1 MTDPRTPR
9 DETLAE
15 EPSSVDTSHVR
26 GSTLLLVGRVL
37 SIGINIVSQALIARH
52 LSQAEFGAFAL
63 AFSIASV
70 GQVFITLGLH
80 RGATQ
85 FFSRYEEANDH
96 RRLVGT
102 ILLNIAVVVA
112 LGAVLVLGVALAQ
125 GALTSSGLL
134 DPTATGLLLILVT
147 LAPIDAL
154 DDMLIA
160 LFAVFGSPRSI
171 FLRRYL
177 IGPLLR
183 LIVAAILVLADGNAT
198 ALAIGYLLATLLGLA
213 AYGAIFARILARRG
227 VFRTLRTASPIVPAR
242 EVLAFSVPLLSND
255 GVWLLI
261 NTLPLVVLGASRG
274 LEEVAAFQVIRPAAA
289 LNQIVSN
296 AFYVL
301 YLPAASRLA
310 LRRDPQASGQ
320 LFWRTAIWV
329 TVMSFPI
336 FAGTFALGRPIAG
349 LLFGERYEP
358 SGVYLS
364 ILAVGYAINSALGFS
379 GVTLAANGHGRT
391 VAVVNALTAV
401 IGVVLALI
409 LIPVAGA
416 LGAAIASALTLI
428 LQSAILQI
436 TMRRQVGIELVD
448 REAIRVFSIVAVAA
462 LALVLIQ
469 ALMPFG
475 WWTVLAA
482 VIASLAVLY
491 LCRDALRI
499 EALFPEVGQ
508 VVDRLTRIVGARRP
522 GGAA

>member
-1 MTDPRTPR
+1 MSDPATPH

-52 LSQAEFGAFAL
+52 LSQADFGAFAL
-63 AFSIASV
+63 AFSIATV

-102 ILLNIAVVVA
+102 ILLNTIVIVL

-125 GALTSSGLL
+125 GALTSSGML

-183 LIVAAILVLADGNAT
+183 LIVAAVLVLADGNAT

-227 VFRTLRTASPIVPAR
+227 VFATLRAAPPILPVR
-242 EVLAFSVPLLSND
+242 EVLTFSVPLLTND

-261 NTLPLVVLGASRG
+261 NTLPLVVLSASRG

-301 YLPAASRLA
+301 YLPAASRIA
-310 LRRDPQASGQ
+310 ARRDAKASGE

-336 FAGTFALGRPIAG
+336 FAGTFALGRPISG
-349 LLFGERYEP
+349 LLFGDRYEP

-391 VAVVNALTAV
+391 VAVVNAAAAV
-401 IGVVLALI
+401 IGVVMALI
-409 LIPVAGA
+409 LIPLAGA
-416 LGAAIASALTLI
+416 LGAAVSAALTLI
-428 LQSAILQI
+428 IQSLMLQV
-436 TMRRQVGIELVD
+436 TMRRQVGIELLD
-448 REAIRVFSIVAVAA
+448 REAIRVFSIVGIA
-462 LALVLIQ
+462 ALVLVAIQ
-469 ALMPFG
+469 AATPFG
-475 WWTVLAA
+475 WWTVVAAA
-482 VIASLAVLY
+482 VASLAVLV

-499 EALFPEVGQ
+499 DTLFPEIGAVI
-508 VVDRLTRIVGARRP
+508 DRVWRSFGRP
-522 GGAA
+522 RDR

>member
-1 MTDPRTPR
+1 MNDPATPR
-9 DETLAE
+9 DETVVE
-15 EPSSVDTSHVR
+15 EPSAVDTSHVR
-26 GSTLLLVGRVL
+26 GSTLLLAGRLL
-37 SIGINIVSQALIARH
+37 SIGINTVSQALIARH
-52 LSQAEFGAFAL
+52 LSQADFGAFAL
-63 AFSIASV
+63 AFSIATV

-85 FFSRYEEANDH
+85 FFSRFEAANDH

-102 ILLNIAVVVA
+102 ILLNIGVI
-112 LGAVLVLGVALAQ
+112 LVLGVLLVLGTALVQ
-125 GALTSSGLL
+125 GALTSSGML
-134 DPTATGLLLILVT
+134 DPTAVGILLILVA

-183 LIVAAILVLADGNAT
+183 LLVAAILVVADGDAT

-213 AYGAIFARILARRG
+213 AYSAIFARILARRG
-227 VFRTLRTASPIVPAR
+227 VFRTLSTGRPIIPAR
-242 EVLAFSVPLLSND
+242 DVLKFSIPLLTTD

-261 NTLPLVVLGASRG
+261 NTLPLIVLGASRG
-274 LEEVAAFQVIRPAAA
+274 LEEVAAFQVIRPAAS

-301 YLPAASRLA
+301 YLPAASRIA
-310 LRRDPQASGQ
+310 QRHDAKASGE

-336 FAGTFALGRPIAG
+336 FAGTFALARPIAG
-349 LLFGERYEP
+349 LLYGDRYES

-379 GVTLAANGHGRT
+379 GITLASNGHGRT
-391 VAVVNALTAV
+391 VALINAITAI
-401 IGVVLALI
+401 IGVAMALI
-409 LIPVAGA
+409 LIPLAGA
-416 LGAAIASALTLI
+416 LGAAVASSLTII
-428 LQSAILQI
+428 LQSAALQI
-436 TMRRQVGIELVD
+436 AMRRQVGIELVD
-448 REAIRVFSIVAVAA
+448 REAIRVFLIVGAAA
-462 LALVLIQ
+462 LALVILQ
-469 ALMPFG
+469 LLTPFG
-475 WWTVLAA
+475 WWTVAAA
-482 VIASLAVLY
+482 VLASLAVLV

-499 EALFPEVGQ
+499 DTLFPEVGNAI
-508 VVDRLTRIVGARRP
+508 DRVAGRFRRP
-522 GGAA
+522 RPTG

>member
-1 MTDPRTPR
+1 VTDPAAPH
-9 DETLAE
+9 DETIAE

-37 SIGINIVSQALIARH
+37 SIGINLVSQALIARH
-52 LSQAEFGAFAL
+52 LSQSDFGAFAL
-63 AFSIASV
+63 AFSIATV

-85 FFSRYEEANDH
+85 FFSRYQEANDH

-102 ILLNIAVVVA
+102 ILVNSAVIIA
-112 LGAVLVLGVALAQ
+112 LGAVLVLGVGLAQ

-134 DPTATGLLLILVT
+134 DPTATGILLILVV

-183 LIVAAILVLADGNAT
+183 LVVAALLVIANGDAT
-198 ALAIGYLLATLLGLA
+198 TLAIGYLLATLLGLA

-227 VFRTLRTASPIVPAR
+227 VFEALRSGPPILPIR
-242 EVLAFSVPLLSND
+242 EVLTFSIPLLTND

-261 NTLPLVVLGASRG
+261 NTLPLVVLSESRG
-274 LEEVAAFQVIRPAAA
+274 LAEVAAFQVIRPAAA

-310 LRRDPQASGQ
+310 LRRDAAASGE

-336 FAGTFALGRPIAG
+336 FAGTFALGRPISG
-349 LLFGERYEP
+349 ILFGDRYEP

-364 ILAVGYAINSALGFS
+364 ILSIGYAINSALGFS
-379 GVTLAANGHGRT
+379 GVTLAANGHPRT
-391 VAVVNALTAV
+391 VAIVNAAAAG
-401 IGVVLALI
+401 IGVVLALV
-409 LIPVAGA
+409 LIPLAGA
-416 LGAAIASALTLI
+416 LGAAVSASLTLI
-428 LQSAILQI
+428 LQSAMLQAA
-436 TMRRQVGIELVD
+436 MRRQVGIQLID
-448 REAIRVFSIVAVAA
+448 REAIRVFSIVVLAA
-462 LALVLIQ
+462 LALVVVQL
-469 ALMPFG
+469 LVPFG

-482 VIASLAVLY
+482 ALASLAVLV
-491 LCRDALRI
+491 LCREALRMD
-499 EALFPEVGQ
+499 ALFPEVGALMG
-508 VVDRLTRIVGARRP
+508 RLTGLLGRRP
-522 GGAA
+522 AA

>member
-1 MTDPRTPR
+1 MTDPAAPR
-9 DETLAE
+9 DETVAE
-15 EPSSVDTSHVR
+15 ELSSVDTSHVR

-52 LSQAEFGAFAL
+52 LSQSDFGAFAL
-63 AFSIASV
+63 AFSIATV

-102 ILLNIAVVVA
+102 ILLNAAVILA
-112 LGAVLVLGVALAQ
+112 LGAVLVLGVALARD
-125 GALTSSGLL
+125 ALTGSGLL
-134 DPTATGLLLILVT
+134 DPTATGILLILVT

-177 IGPLLR
+177 IGPMLR
-183 LIVAAILVLADGNAT
+183 LVVAAVLVLADGDAT
-198 ALAIGYLLATLLGLA
+198 QLAIGYLLATLLGLA
-213 AYGAIFARILARRG
+213 AYGAIFVRILARRG
-227 VFRTLRTASPIVPAR
+227 VFRTLRTAGPIVPLR
-242 EVLAFSVPLLSND
+242 EVLTFSVPLLTND
-255 GVWLLI
+255 GVWLLV
-261 NTLPLVVLGASRG
+261 NTLPLIVLSASRG

-301 YLPAASRLA
+301 YLPAASRIA
-310 LRRDPQASGQ
+310 LRRDAEASGG

-329 TVMSFPI
+329 TVISFPI

-349 LLFGERYEP
+349 ILFGERYES

-364 ILAVGYAINSALGFS
+364 ILSIGYAINAALGFS
-379 GVTLAANGHGRT
+379 GVTLAANGHTRT
-391 VAVVNALTAV
+391 VAAVNAAAAAA
-401 IGVVLALI
+401 GVLLALV
-409 LIPVAGA
+409 LIPLAGA
-416 LGAAIASALTLI
+416 LGAAVAAALTLI
-428 LQSAILQI
+428 LQSAMLQVA
-436 TMRRQVGIELVD
+436 MHRQVGIDLID
-448 REAIRVFSIVAVAA
+448 REAVRVFSIVGIAA
-462 LALVLIQ
+462 LALVVIQ
-469 ALMPFG
+469 AVTPFG

-482 VIASLAVLY
+482 AFASLAVLA

-499 EALFPEVGQ
+499 DALFPEIGE
-508 VVDRLTRIVGARRP
+508 VVDRVFGRFRRARP
-522 GGAA
+522 T

>member
-1 MTDPRTPR
+1 MSDRATPH
-9 DETLAE
+9 DETIAE
-15 EPSSVDTSHVR
+15 EPSAVDTSHVR

-52 LSQAEFGAFAL
+52 LSQADFGAFAL
-63 AFSIASV
+63 AFSIATV

-85 FFSRYEEANDH
+85 FFSRYEQADDH

-102 ILLNIAVVVA
+102 ILLNIGVIVI
-112 LGAVLVLGVALAQ
+112 LGAILVLGVGLAQ
-125 GALTSSGLL
+125 GALATGGLL
-134 DPTATGLLLILVT
+134 DPTATAILLILVT

-183 LIVAAILVLADGNAT
+183 LIVAAVLVLADGNAIQ
-198 ALAIGYLLATLLGLA
+198 LAVGYLLATLLGLA
-213 AYGAIFARILARRG
+213 AYSAIFARILAGRG
-227 VFRTLRTASPIVPAR
+227 VFRTLRTASPIIPIR
-242 EVLAFSVPLLSND
+242 EVLTFSIPLLSSD

-261 NTLPLVVLGASRG
+261 NTLPLVVLSASRG
-274 LEEVAAFQVIRPAAA
+274 LEEVAAYQVIRPAAA

-301 YLPAASRLA
+301 YLPAASRIA
-310 LRRDPQASGQ
+310 LRRDPAASGE

-349 LLFGERYEP
+349 LLFGDRYEP

-364 ILAVGYAINSALGFS
+364 ILSIGYAINSATGFS
-379 GVTLAANGHGRT
+379 GVTLAANGHTRV
-391 VAVVNALTAV
+391 VAAVNATAAG

-409 LIPVAGA
+409 LIPLGGA
-416 LGAAIASALTLI
+416 LGAAFAAALTMI
-428 LQSAILQI
+428 VQSAMLQVM
-436 TMRRQVGIELVD
+436 MRRRVGIELVD
-448 REAIRVFSIVAVAA
+448 REAVRVFSIVGAAA
-462 LALVLIQ
+462 LALVAIQ
-469 ALMPFG
+469 AVTPFG
-475 WWTVLAA
+475 WWTVIAA
-482 VIASLAVLY
+482 GLASLAVLV

-499 EALFPEVGQ
+499 DTLFPEIGTVL
-508 VVDRLTRIVGARRP
+508 DRVSGLFGRRREP
-522 GGAA
+522 D